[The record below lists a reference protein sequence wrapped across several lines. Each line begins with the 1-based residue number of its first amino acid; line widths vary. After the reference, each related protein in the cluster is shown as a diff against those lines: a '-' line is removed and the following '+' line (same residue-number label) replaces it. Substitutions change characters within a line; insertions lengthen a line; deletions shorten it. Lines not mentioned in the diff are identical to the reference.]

1 MLFVLLSILFSA
13 YLGIIFAYFHRYRI
27 DIFQA
32 IVFNYGTCVLT
43 GTVMLGHFPINA
55 ATLGEPY
62 FRWAMAMGILF
73 ISVFNLIGFSSVK
86 VGITITQSANR
97 LSMVIPVAFAYFLYN
112 ESISPVKILGIIL
125 ALSAVIFVSAKPN
138 PIRAKRLP
146 LWEYLLPLI
155 LFISSGIIDTLTK
168 YVQATFLVNE
178 YLSNTYLISGFFTAF
193 VIGICALLYQY
204 ATGKRHFHS
213 RYLVSGILLGVP
225 NYFSIYFL
233 VKALQS
239 GVLNSSAI
247 IPINNIGVL
256 FVVSLFGIFIFHE
269 KLSRLNFLGLLLT
282 LLAILLI
289 FAGDKG

>member
-1 MLFVLLSILFSA
+1 MLLSILFSA
-13 YLGIIFAYFHRYRI
+13 YLGIIFAYFHRHRI

-43 GTVMLGHFPINA
+43 GSVMLGQFPID
-55 ATLGEPY
+55 ATSISQPY
-62 FRWAMAMGILF
+62 FRWAIAMGILF
-73 ISVFNLIGFSSVK
+73 ISVFNFIGFSSVK

-97 LSMVIPVAFAYFLYN
+97 LSMVIPVVFSFLLYG
-112 ESISPVKILGIIL
+112 ETISWVKIIGIAL
-125 ALSAVIFVSAKPN
+125 ALAAVILVSVKPN
-138 PIRAKRLP
+138 PIKTKSLP

-178 YLSNTYLISGFFTAF
+178 AISNTYLISGFFTAF
-193 VIGICALLYQY
+193 VIGISVLLYQY
-204 ATGKRHFHS
+204 AIGKRHFHY

-269 KLSRLNFLGLLLT
+269 KLTRLNYLGLLLT

-289 FAGDKG
+289 FLGDKL